1 MYWVG
6 LMNNHEKTETITSSL
21 ISTTHVSNY
30 SITTQANNNIFVGP
44 TQMAKLN
51 DYNTLRVGYDY
62 DSVMHYSTKQCSWY
76 SYWKLS
82 YQPSMTFTKKFKGNA
97 DDVGQRAKLSDKDIQ
112 HINAMFCA
120 SELIIINCAVIHIY

>member
-1 MYWVG
+1 MHWVG
-6 LMNNHEKTETITSSL
+6 IMNNHEKTETIMSSL

-30 SITTQANNNIFVGP
+30 SITTQTNDNIFVGP
-44 TQMAKLN
+44 SQMVKLSN
-51 DYNTLRVGYDY
+51 YRTLRIGYDY
-62 DSVMHYSTKQCSWY
+62 DSVMHYGTRQCSWY

-112 HINAMFCA
+112 HINAAYCA
-120 SELIIINCAVIHIY
+120 SGLNIINCAVIHIY

>member
-1 MYWVG
+1 MHWVG

-21 ISTTHVSNY
+21 ISTTHVSHY

-44 TQMAKLN
+44 TQMVKLN

-62 DSVMHYSTKQCSWY
+62 DSVMHYSTRQCSWY
-76 SYWKLS
+76 SYWTLS

-97 DDVGQRAKLSDKDIQ
+97 DDVGQRAKLSVKDIQ
-112 HINAMFCA
+112 HINAAYCT
-120 SELIIINCAVIHIY
+120 SELNIINCAVIHIY

>member
-1 MYWVG
+1 MHWVG
-6 LMNNHEKTETITSSL
+6 IMNNHEKTETITSSL

-30 SITTQANNNIFVGP
+30 SITTQTNDNIFVGP
-44 TQMAKLN
+44 SQMVKLSN
-51 DYNTLRVGYDY
+51 YRTLRIGYDY
-62 DSVMHYSTKQCSWY
+62 DSVMHYSTTQCSWY
-76 SYWKLS
+76 SYWKRS
-82 YQPSMTFTKKFKGNA
+82 YQPSMTFTNKFNGNA